1 MHDADR
7 FKSSIRFVYLPVGLR
22 LAIRDLF
29 VFANLLQINFANL
42 LIKPFKYKTEK
53 EIKNKVKNKEI
64 RKVLI
69 IRNDQIGDTILSLKL
84 IEALKQEFSDIYI
97 LVSEKNE
104 FIFKEIDM
112 KTIKLQ
118 DLSNKDIKFDLTIN
132 LTGMPIPSNLNTEYT
147 IGMNKGLSSFSYS
160 TFYKYSIST
169 SKMQVTDFYKELI
182 KDLLGINL
190 KVDDSPPSDFKKEKK
205 NQIFI
210 FVGNKPNRNL
220 PYEKWKELIL
230 IIANKYSSYKIIV
243 ADDLDL
249 YYTSKL
255 ISDPEI
261 TRYNNIEILNKKLSL
276 PELKEITND
285 SKLFIALDGG
295 AEHYLERY
303 TNSIKFFTC
312 EYPSNWKTFSLNRYN
327 IHYLGDDHI
336 LEETTTSAGL
346 KKYVLYRVKQRKPCY
361 DLVCDYKKFKEIDFN
376 IIKNIL

>member
-69 IRNDQIGDTILSLKL
+69 IRNDQIGDSVLSLKL

-97 LVSEKNE
+97 LASEKND

-132 LTGMPIPSNLNTEYT
+132 LTGMPIPSNLNTQYI

-205 NQIFI
+205 DQIFI
-210 FVGNKPNRNL
+210 FVGNKPNRNI

-230 IIANKYSSYKIIV
+230 LSASKTKTIV
-243 ADDLDL
+243 ADDPDQRIMN
-249 YYTSKL
+249 KL
-255 ISDPEI
+255 SQDKDIIE
-261 TRYNNIEILNKKLSL
+261 NKNIELIVGPKQ
-276 PELKEITND
+276 LKELAKIAKD

-303 TNSIKFFTC
+303 TNALIIYTC
-312 EYPSNWKTFSLNRYN
+312 GYPSNWKPFSLNRYN
-327 IHYLGDDHI
+327 VHHLEDDHI